1 MTDRLIIRFFIKQ
14 KLWKNMQYI
23 ASICFILLLAIWCNH
38 FQHLIHFQWLCEM
51 LIDSSILWLLDIFRK
66 SIGAEGNDWNR
77 WGIRRESPRIAFAAS
92 RPFITGI
99 IISIRMMSYSYGFDF
114 SKSWTASSPLM
125 AVDTLSPAASR
136 EKTAI
141 SRFSSLSS
149 TTRIWRSVRSAGWL
163 LWRTTHKYW

>member
-1 MTDRLIIRFFIKQ
+1 MTDCLIIRFFIKQ

-23 ASICFILLLAIWCNH
+23 ASICFFLLLAIWCNH

-51 LIDSSILWLLDIFRK
+51 LIDSGILWLLDIFRK

-77 WGIRRESPRIAFAAS
+77 WGIRAGKS
-92 RPFITGI
+92 GI

-163 LWRTTHKYW
+163 LRRTTHKYW